1 MQQSTSDHNELKGS
15 LLDTDEE
22 RSTRLTRTISKI
34 AGSVGS
40 FPAILLAFGL
50 VVGWVLVGLVF
61 FESDD
66 RLELYDILTMV
77 GTVTTFIMVFIIQNT
92 QNREDRAVQTKLD
105 SQAHALK
112 RIMDHLG
119 IDHTLPLS
127 ELTGLEDAPEPDIKE
142 EQEQIR
148 NNKPSGSKET
158 AA

>member
-40 FPAILLAFGL
+40 FPAILLAAGL

-119 IDHTLPLS
+119 IDHAVPLS

-142 EQEQIR
+142 EQEQVR